1 MEPLPLP
8 TSLAEVEQPN
18 PPETVSRIQEI
29 LQRLQKSPEG
39 WQLAQSLI
47 GNPNDNIKFYAA
59 LTIIVKLNK
68 DSANLND
75 DEAKELLQNILGWTI
90 ASCAQGV
97 APFVIK
103 KLCVALAT
111 FFIHFSQLWPNC
123 LRHFLHSLDIG
134 RATPIEALDD
144 ALETP
149 IIANNLEISKL
160 KVAVW
165 FATSLVEEVGKTD
178 MNSIKYIHVHERLV
192 RNAFDLASLLARGFL
207 PSDDAY
213 QTQGES
219 LVCFQAW
226 ILYAQ
231 RLSSNTDVL
240 VTHLRELVGP
250 ALNCFAIDDLFQP
263 AAELFSDVLSNYSG
277 FFTEAH
283 YASLASLFDSEWAA
297 EHYNRV
303 IHGDHQLDGISFGL
317 LMLAYGDAKV
327 SDLMCSTDER
337 SQRFL
342 ARLAGLL
349 AADGY
354 LVGEDSIFVP
364 ALEFWATFVETM
376 IDNIYSEDEAKV
388 NVWRSH
394 AEQHLKSVVSNCWR
408 KAQWPPAETFAEWD
422 SNERVGFTDARKDIA
437 DMLQSIFTLENL
449 TLVSFFSGLFLQAL
463 SVQSWAEVE
472 ASAFCLGSLSDC
484 ITEDPQYD
492 VELSKVFASP
502 FFDLLGQ
509 AQGPVPL
516 RLRQTGLLLIERYC
530 EYFERHSEYL
540 PHALNL
546 LFAAVGDPVLG
557 GPSAKSI
564 STLCSS
570 CRCILT
576 SEAPAFIM
584 HYQTI
589 RSRQVL
595 DSLAEERIILAIASI
610 IQAIPDSNQKLAVF
624 ENLYSIIK
632 ADCERAVQLKQQPSI
647 LNLSDP
653 NFLRGV
659 EQPGDV
665 PSADEVSQ
673 QLAVR
678 ALRSLQSMAKG
689 MQDVKEHVV
698 DIDADPFFASQDPK
712 LSAIQSDILNVLVE
726 MQKNFNTSGE
736 IVEIIC
742 IIFRAGFSETEPG
755 PFVFPPEVVTNFL
768 SQQRFE
774 TPRLGTLLSTAC
786 SFVGSLYRGPKNMV
800 PSLLAQLLPWVINML
815 SSLPEPESDTEV
827 AQNGICFVDKIMT
840 RYPEVVFQ
848 IQPSQMLEFFFMFSL
863 KVLNGK
869 EPLPKTASAEF
880 WSNFI
885 TLKSDSPDLQ
895 GTINAAMEHL
905 GPLISQTLIQN
916 IGGNAARSELDKL
929 SDPLKKLVTS
939 QVRSRQWLEQALFDP
954 SFPGQQ
960 VGNDEKS
967 TFLRKI
973 IGVMKRARKGSTKSS
988 IVCIKGGRS
997 YFHTQPS
1004 LFNHSS
1010 SYLQSSFTQTEFT
1023 TSQSTPTATPTKKA
1037 QRQVIFSGIQPT
1049 GIPHLGNY
1057 LGALQ
1062 QWKRMQDGADPET
1075 TDLIFSVVDLHAI
1088 TVPQQRGNLK
1098 KWKREMLAALL
1109 AIGLDPKRCTIF
1121 YQSMVPGHSE
1131 LQWILSSADIL
1142 VHRAT
1147 HVPVG
1152 EDQRQHLEFARECVT
1167 NFNHAY
1173 KGKVLV
1179 APETILSPTKR
1190 VMSLQLPT
1198 KKMSKSDPDPSSRI
1212 LLTDTPSEIHA
1223 KILKAR
1229 TDSLTPSLGITFDPI
1244 QRPGVSNLLQLLS
1257 HFDTQNRSAQ
1267 EIAAQINAEVVGI
1280 HGGLGGEGEENPLRK
1295 LKERVSEVVQRELNP
1310 IREKYL
1316 KLLQE
1321 DGGKEGGHLDEV
1333 IREGARKANESAE
1346 RTMSR
1351 VRRAVELGA

>member
-8 TSLAEVEQPN
+8 TSLAEVEQLIVALYQPN
-18 PPETVSRIQEI
+18 PPETVSRIQEV

-68 DSANLND
+68 DSSNLTD

-90 ASCAQGV
+90 TSCAEGV

-103 KLCVALAT
+103 KLCIALVT

-123 LRHFLHSLDIG
+123 LRHFLYSLDLG
-134 RATPIEALDD
+134 RATPIEALDN
-144 ALETP
+144 ALDTT
-149 IIANNLEISKL
+149 IIVNSLEISKL
-160 KVAVW
+160 KVAIW

-178 MNSIKYIHVHERLV
+178 MNSIKYVHVHERLV
-192 RNAFDLASLLARGFL
+192 RNAHDLASLLARGFL
-207 PSDDAY
+207 PSDDTY
-213 QTQGES
+213 QVQGES

-240 VTHLRELVGP
+240 VTHLRELVSP
-250 ALNCFAIDDLFQP
+250 ALNCFAIDGLFQP
-263 AAELFSDVLSNYSG
+263 ASELFSDVLSNYSG

-283 YASLASLFDSEWAA
+283 YAALASLFDSEWAA
-297 EHYNRV
+297 GHYDRV
-303 IHGDHQLDGISFGL
+303 IHGDHEIEGISFGL

-342 ARLAGLL
+342 GRLAGLL

-376 IDNIYSEDEAKV
+376 IDNIYSEEEANV
-388 NVWRSH
+388 NVWRPH

-576 SEAPAFIM
+576 GEAPAFIM

-632 ADCERAVQLKQQPSI
+632 ADCERAVQLKQQPSM

-665 PSADEVSQ
+665 PSADEVSH

-698 DIDADPFFASQDPK
+698 DIDADPSSANQDPK
-712 LSAIQSDILNVLVE
+712 LSAIQSDILNVLLE
-726 MQKNFNTSGE
+726 MQRTFNTSGE
-736 IVEIIC
+736 VVEIIC
-742 IIFRAGFSETEPG
+742 IIFRAGFSETESG
-755 PFVFPPEVVTNFL
+755 PFVFPPEVVTNFF

-774 TPRLGTLLSTAC
+774 TPRLGALLSTAC
-786 SFVGSLYRGPKNMV
+786 SFVGSLYRGPKNLV
-800 PSLLAQLLPWVINML
+800 PSLLAELLPWVIQML

-840 RYPEVVFQ
+840 RYPEVVFHV
-848 IQPSQMLEFFFMFSL
+848 QPPQMLEYFFMFSL
-863 KVLNGK
+863 RVLNGR

-885 TLKSDSPDLQ
+885 TLKSESPDLQ
-895 GTINAAMEHL
+895 GTINNAMEHL

-939 QVRSRQWLEQALFDP
+939 QMRSRQWLEQALFDQNFP
-954 SFPGQQ
+954 SSQ
-960 VGNDEKS
+960 VGNEEKS
-967 TFLRKI
+967 TFLKKI
-973 IGVMKRARKGSTKSS
+973 IG
-988 IVCIKGGRS
+988 
-997 YFHTQPS
+997 
-1004 LFNHSS
+1004 
-1010 SYLQSSFTQTEFT
+1010 
-1023 TSQSTPTATPTKKA
+1023 
-1037 QRQVIFSGIQPT
+1037 
-1049 GIPHLGNY
+1049 
-1057 LGALQ
+1057 
-1062 QWKRMQDGADPET
+1062 
-1075 TDLIFSVVDLHAI
+1075 
-1088 TVPQQRGNLK
+1088 
-1098 KWKREMLAALL
+1098 
-1109 AIGLDPKRCTIF
+1109 
-1121 YQSMVPGHSE
+1121 
-1131 LQWILSSADIL
+1131 
-1142 VHRAT
+1142 
-1147 HVPVG
+1147 
-1152 EDQRQHLEFARECVT
+1152 
-1167 NFNHAY
+1167 
-1173 KGKVLV
+1173 
-1179 APETILSPTKR
+1179 
-1190 VMSLQLPT
+1190 
-1198 KKMSKSDPDPSSRI
+1198 
-1212 LLTDTPSEIHA
+1212 
-1223 KILKAR
+1223 
-1229 TDSLTPSLGITFDPI
+1229 
-1244 QRPGVSNLLQLLS
+1244 
-1257 HFDTQNRSAQ
+1257 
-1267 EIAAQINAEVVGI
+1267 
-1280 HGGLGGEGEENPLRK
+1280 LR
-1295 LKERVSEVVQRELNP
+1295 
-1310 IREKYL
+1310 
-1316 KLLQE
+1316 
-1321 DGGKEGGHLDEV
+1321 
-1333 IREGARKANESAE
+1333 GARN
-1346 RTMSR
+1346 TNQV
-1351 VRRAVELGA
+1351 VREFWLACRGSNFSYAS

>member
-1 MEPLPLP
+1 M
-8 TSLAEVEQPN
+8 
-18 PPETVSRIQEI
+18 
-29 LQRLQKSPEG
+29 
-39 WQLAQSLI
+39 
-47 GNPNDNIKFYAA
+47 
-59 LTIIVKLNK
+59 
-68 DSANLND
+68 
-75 DEAKELLQNILGWTI
+75 
-90 ASCAQGV
+90 
-97 APFVIK
+97 
-103 KLCVALAT
+103 
-111 FFIHFSQLWPNC
+111 
-123 LRHFLHSLDIG
+123 
-134 RATPIEALDD
+134 
-144 ALETP
+144 
-149 IIANNLEISKL
+149 
-160 KVAVW
+160 
-165 FATSLVEEVGKTD
+165 
-178 MNSIKYIHVHERLV
+178 
-192 RNAFDLASLLARGFL
+192 
-207 PSDDAY
+207 
-213 QTQGES
+213 
-219 LVCFQAW
+219 
-226 ILYAQ
+226 
-231 RLSSNTDVL
+231 
-240 VTHLRELVGP
+240 THLRELVGP

-303 IHGDHQLDGISFGL
+303 LHSDHQLDGISFGL

-376 IDNIYSEDEAKV
+376 IDNIYSEEEAKV

-632 ADCERAVQLKQQPSI
+632 ADCERAVQLQQQPSI

-698 DIDADPFFASQDPK
+698 DIDADPFFANQDPK

-742 IIFRAGFSETEPG
+742 IIFRAGFSETGPG

-815 SSLPEPESDTEV
+815 SSLPEPESDIEV

-880 WSNFI
+880 WVCLFG
-885 TLKSDSPDLQ
+885 L
-895 GTINAAMEHL
+895 
-905 GPLISQTLIQN
+905 
-916 IGGNAARSELDKL
+916 
-929 SDPLKKLVTS
+929 
-939 QVRSRQWLEQALFDP
+939 LE
-954 SFPGQQ
+954 
-960 VGNDEKS
+960 
-967 TFLRKI
+967 
-973 IGVMKRARKGSTKSS
+973 
-988 IVCIKGGRS
+988 
-997 YFHTQPS
+997 
-1004 LFNHSS
+1004 
-1010 SYLQSSFTQTEFT
+1010 
-1023 TSQSTPTATPTKKA
+1023 
-1037 QRQVIFSGIQPT
+1037 
-1049 GIPHLGNY
+1049 
-1057 LGALQ
+1057 
-1062 QWKRMQDGADPET
+1062 
-1075 TDLIFSVVDLHAI
+1075 
-1088 TVPQQRGNLK
+1088 
-1098 KWKREMLAALL
+1098 
-1109 AIGLDPKRCTIF
+1109 
-1121 YQSMVPGHSE
+1121 
-1131 LQWILSSADIL
+1131 
-1142 VHRAT
+1142 
-1147 HVPVG
+1147 
-1152 EDQRQHLEFARECVT
+1152 
-1167 NFNHAY
+1167 
-1173 KGKVLV
+1173 
-1179 APETILSPTKR
+1179 
-1190 VMSLQLPT
+1190 
-1198 KKMSKSDPDPSSRI
+1198 
-1212 LLTDTPSEIHA
+1212 
-1223 KILKAR
+1223 
-1229 TDSLTPSLGITFDPI
+1229 
-1244 QRPGVSNLLQLLS
+1244 
-1257 HFDTQNRSAQ
+1257 
-1267 EIAAQINAEVVGI
+1267 
-1280 HGGLGGEGEENPLRK
+1280 
-1295 LKERVSEVVQRELNP
+1295 
-1310 IREKYL
+1310 
-1316 KLLQE
+1316 
-1321 DGGKEGGHLDEV
+1321 
-1333 IREGARKANESAE
+1333 
-1346 RTMSR
+1346 
-1351 VRRAVELGA
+1351 